1 MACCRTALQA
11 RGPLLKER
19 EPLGCWRG
27 GEGAAATARS
37 VTATAAAVAAGV
49 EGLRIKLGASLA
61 KPLRALNAMCG
72 CAQGA
77 SCGCK
82 IRPQADI
89 AAAQNLA
96 ASRQDEGVRFA
107 IWTTRWGCCWTCT
120 GREWWI
126 LVAAQG
132 VGSDGPMI
140 GRNPMLRRC

>member
-19 EPLGCWRG
+19 EPLGCCRG
-27 GEGAAATARS
+27 GEGAAAAARS

-72 CAQGA
+72 CAEGA

-89 AAAQNLA
+89 DATPNRAGQQAGEIANSTGQVRLLL
-96 ASRQDEGVRFA
+96 SPIQEGR
-107 IWTTRWGCCWTCT
+107 G
-120 GREWWI
+120 GE
-126 LVAAQG
+126 
-132 VGSDGPMI
+132 
-140 GRNPMLRRC
+140 